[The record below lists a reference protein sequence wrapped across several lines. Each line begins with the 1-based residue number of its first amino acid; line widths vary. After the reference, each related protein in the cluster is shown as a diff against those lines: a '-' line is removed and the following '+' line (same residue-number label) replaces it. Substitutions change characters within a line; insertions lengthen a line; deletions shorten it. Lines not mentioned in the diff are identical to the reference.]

1 MSPVLDDRGRLFGKV
16 SVVDLFV
23 LLLLVA
29 LALFAY
35 ARLVGTDTA
44 EEPYMLTLT
53 VEKVR
58 DVTVAQF
65 HVGDTVTD
73 EGGTVLGQI
82 VSPPTV
88 VKTLV
93 EVPTA
98 AGGLELADSKLYKDV
113 SIIVQG
119 RGNHSSST
127 WRVGSL
133 RLAVGMILTV
143 RSPGMEAIARVMGV
157 APVGG

>member
-35 ARLVGTDTA
+35 ARLAGTDTV
-44 EEPYMLTLT
+44 EEPYNLTLT

-65 HVGDTVTD
+65 QEGDTVTD
-73 EGGTVLGQI
+73 EGGTVLGRI
-82 VSPPTV
+82 VSPPSDTA
-88 VKTLV
+88 TPI
-93 EVPTA
+93 EVPTWI
-98 AGGLELADSKLYKDV
+98 GGLELADSKLYKDV
-113 SIIVQG
+113 SVIVQG

-127 WRVGSL
+127 WGVGSL
-133 RLAVGMILTV
+133 DLAVGKILTV
-143 RSPGMEAIARVMGV
+143 RGPGWEVKATIMGV

>member
-1 MSPVLDDRGRLFGKV
+1 MSPVIDDRGRLFGKV

-35 ARLVGTDTA
+35 VRFAGTDTV
-44 EEPYMLTLT
+44 EGPYRLTLT

-58 DVTVAQF
+58 DVTVVQF
-65 HVGDTVTD
+65 QEGDTVTD
-73 EGGTVLGQI
+73 EGGTVLGRI
-82 VSPPTV
+82 VSPPSGTA
-88 VKTLV
+88 TPI
-93 EVPTA
+93 EVPTWI
-98 AGGLELADSKLYKDV
+98 GDLVLTPSKLYKDV
-113 SIIVQG
+113 SVIVQG

-133 RLAVGMILTV
+133 ELAVGKILTV
-143 RSPGMEAIARVMGV
+143 RGPGWEVKATIFDV